1 MEKKNKFINWARNV
15 FDRAVTLFPR
25 VDQLWVGHRQES
37 CSDRQ
42 LPALAT
48 QPQDCTNNTI
58 EKTMDQTGKSPNPD
72 QEMANS
78 ELGRPTYGP
87 WMTVTN
93 QKRKA
98 EGSLPNRGNKAQM
111 GNKFHDLREKGGL
124 VKDQGQTSRTNEELG
139 FHYKTNN
146 SPIVENI
153 SHSPLATAKAN
164 NGEDI
169 RLGSEFQNLQT
180 RHQNSNSNTMAQMSN
195 SIPSTHSG
203 NPPPTT
209 TEATLLQQANPQV
222 QVQPKLRPESH
233 RTRMEAEGENYPVEQ
248 LTVSQNRVMVF
259 LTPGKEAFH
268 LIASEGWIEEVKI
281 RIQPWR
287 QIEVGQECHMIS
299 VVALKSMEDNLK
311 KAKELMGFVD
321 QMSPPKFN
329 RSSMTLLIWNCRGAG
344 NKKFKR
350 NLRELVQIHKPDL
363 LVLMETKVELAAM
376 GMFFNQMGFTTSA
389 HVDLV
394 GRSGGIWMLWNP
406 SLVNVRVTEAS
417 SQLITAR
424 IAKQDYPEWLLT
436 AVYASPISNKR
447 EDLWD
452 SLENTA

>member
-1 MEKKNKFINWARNV
+1 MEKKNKFISRARNV

-111 GNKFHDLREKGGL
+111 GNKFHDLKEKGGP

-153 SHSPLATAKAN
+153 SHSPLATTKAN

-180 RHQNSNSNTMAQMSN
+180 RHQNSYSNTMAQMSN

-222 QVQPKLRPESH
+222 QVQPQAKTRKPPDKNGGRRRELPRRTTHSESKQSDGVSHTRKRSISPHCLRRVDRGSKNQDS
-233 RTRMEAEGENYPVEQ
+233 TMEADRNGSG
-248 LTVSQNRVMVF
+248 VSHDIGSGIEIHGGQ
-259 LTPGKEAFH
+259 PKESKGTYG
-268 LIASEGWIEEVKI
+268 L
-281 RIQPWR
+281 
-287 QIEVGQECHMIS
+287 C
-299 VVALKSMEDNLK
+299 
-311 KAKELMGFVD
+311 
-321 QMSPPKFN
+321 
-329 RSSMTLLIWNCRGAG
+329 
-344 NKKFKR
+344 
-350 NLRELVQIHKPDL
+350 
-363 LVLMETKVELAAM
+363 
-376 GMFFNQMGFTTSA
+376 
-389 HVDLV
+389 
-394 GRSGGIWMLWNP
+394 
-406 SLVNVRVTEAS
+406 
-417 SQLITAR
+417 
-424 IAKQDYPEWLLT
+424 
-436 AVYASPISNKR
+436 
-447 EDLWD
+447 
-452 SLENTA
+452 